1 MIVRITIVTKTNKAM
16 GWTSQPMRESVKQW
30 FTELWNKDTHEVL
43 DVAIVKRNTL
53 YAAIRLKTGVSANQ
67 VFCIV
72 FLLRWSRGYYN
83 FSYKDMS
90 EFSGPNEIECPKRI
104 MKLLTPLDDNS
115 DPNGW
120 ARGWRDKVNTY
131 WNVQEKLNSGKY
143 LVKTNEPVN
152 FTNGL
157 SFSYFK
163 KMGKHFIAGALQAN
177 NIFASYCEVRFNPLH
192 YKYEL
197 IERL

>member
-1 MIVRITIVTKTNKAM
+1 M
-16 GWTSQPMRESVKQW
+16 GWMSFPMHEPVKQW
-30 FTELWNKDTHEVL
+30 FTELWDKNTHEVL

-67 VFCIV
+67 VFCVV
-72 FLLRWSRGYYN
+72 FLLRWSRDTYN

-90 EFSGPNEIECPKRI
+90 EFSGPCEIECPMRI
-104 MKLLTPLDDNS
+104 IKLLTPLDDNS

-120 ARGWRDKVNTY
+120 ARGWREKVCNY
-131 WNVQEKLNSGKY
+131 WNAQEKLNSGKY
-143 LVKTNEPVN
+143 IIKIDEPVN

-163 KMGKHFIAGALQAN
+163 KIGKRFMAGALQAN
-177 NIFASYCEVRFNPLH
+177 NVFASYCYVRFNPL
-192 YKYEL
+192 YYNYEL
-197 IERL
+197 IDRL